1 MIQKFDTNAAYAAA
15 GYPTKESR
23 VSEISEDNLVKIDGV
38 NIRTFNPVLGDAVY
52 KKDGEVFYF
61 KGGDALN
68 HSLLVANGYEGLGQI
83 IGMRNGKKVFLD
95 KTITTA
101 KYLDVSQYAMTDAVL
116 DGEEHSKTI
125 GLRFGIPNWDTTTN
139 ITFTYTATT
148 LAEVAAACTAAI
160 EAKLAELS
168 APAATIAEWWAY
180 ADDANNRVIV
190 QRDNCTEYRFYN
202 CSGLTHITWG
212 DMPASDAYFKRNG
225 RQTNYRGL
233 MNIARGSAYWSTNGR
248 TPDSV
253 VHVNGEAGNANPMTL
268 DAYNTSKYA
277 AEIRAYYPT
286 YELYLQG
293 EFRIMYPQEYGAFHL
308 PSAKAL
314 GQKYGNATA
323 PTKAGGVK
331 FKFPALHYGLTVN
344 HGVSGLSTGDLFT
357 NGVEDGTIFM
367 NDSNMATIN
376 RTRSKMGHTLI
387 SNGSLRWFAQRY
399 GVTDAWHFRGFNGT
413 LDYGHVNNGFQV
425 EAVALLN

>member
-1 MIQKFDTNAAYAAA
+1 MIEKFDTNAAYAAA

-23 VSEISEDNLVKIDGV
+23 VSEISENNLVKIDGV

-95 KTITTA
+95 KTIATA
-101 KYLDVSQYAMTDAVL
+101 KYLDVSQYAMADAVL

-125 GLRFGIPNWDTTTN
+125 GLRFGIPNWDTTTS

-160 EAKLAELS
+160 EAKLTELS
-168 APAATIAEWWAY
+168 ASAATIAEWWAY
-180 ADDANNRVIV
+180 ADEANNRVIV
-190 QRDNCTEYRFYN
+190 QRDNCTDYRFYA

-212 DMPASDAYFKRNG
+212 DMPESSVYFKRNG

-233 MNIARGSAYWSTNGR
+233 MNIARGAAYWSTNGR

-253 VHVNGEAGNANPMTL
+253 VHVNGEAGNTNPMTL
-268 DAYNTSKYA
+268 AAYNTSEHA

-293 EFRIMYPQEYGAFHL
+293 EFGIMHPQEYGVFRL
-308 PSAKAL
+308 PSAKSL

-344 HGVSGLSTGDLFT
+344 HGVSGLSAGDLFT
-357 NGVEDGTIFM
+357 NGVEDGIVFM
-367 NDSNMATIN
+367 DDSNMATIN
-376 RTRSKMGHTLI
+376 RTRSKMGHALI
-387 SNGSLRWFAQRY
+387 SNGSYRWFAQRY
-399 GVTDAWHFRGFNGT
+399 SVNDAWRFHGNSGNLNHYDVT
-413 LDYGHVNNGFQV
+413 NGFQV
-425 EAVALLN
+425 GAVALLN